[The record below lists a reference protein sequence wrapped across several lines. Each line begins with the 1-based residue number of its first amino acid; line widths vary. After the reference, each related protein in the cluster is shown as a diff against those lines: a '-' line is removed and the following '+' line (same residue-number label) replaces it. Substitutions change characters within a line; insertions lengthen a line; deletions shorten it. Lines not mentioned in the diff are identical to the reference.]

1 MKDEELEF
9 LRYPIG
15 RFELPKSYS
24 SENIAKW
31 IAVLEHFPIRF
42 EALVKHLSKEQLDS
56 PYRPGGWTIRQL
68 IHHVS
73 DSHHHSYTRFKWA
86 LTEDTPLIKAYDEK
100 LWAELEDSKNEPI
113 QMSLEH
119 LKAVQYKLVKL
130 LKNLSNEDLERSF
143 IHPETNKEVP
153 LKLNIALYAWHS
165 EHHYAHIK
173 NFLYRNNE

>member
-1 MKDEELEF
+1 MKDQELEF

-15 RFELPKSYS
+15 RFQIPDSYS
-24 SENIAKW
+24 KENINKW
-31 IAVLEHFPIRF
+31 ITVLEEFPIRL
-42 EALVKHLSKEQLDS
+42 EALVKHLTSAQLDS
-56 PYRPGGWTIRQL
+56 PYRPGGWTVRQL
-68 IHHVS
+68 VHHIS

-100 LWAELEDSKNEPI
+100 LWADLVDAKTEPI

-119 LKAVQYKLVKL
+119 LKAVQYKLVRL
-130 LKNLSNEDLERSF
+130 LKRLTDEELERAF
-143 IHPETNKEVP
+143 IHPETNLEVP

-173 NFLYRNNE
+173 NFLDRS